1 MTEQL
6 CRILLN
12 QLSTD
17 SIVQL
22 FSSHKIFTDDDLAVI
37 SFSPSE
43 YLKSQLL
50 LDNLQH
56 FKLIMWIKIC
66 DIMCNDKSLEHIG
79 SQLRDGELVMQC
91 IFSVELRTYVLSYIH
106 TVRMYVCTYKLV
118 AAYIYI
124 YTCRMLCNYAT
135 NYIATWMITVYV
147 TELLRK
153 FCLSIHIL
161 VLGSYHSSTFFV
173 FKIIHVYLYCL
184 ASPRKYLN
192 TNYFSVL
199 LMKRCTRKYV
209 YHSLDCCFS
218 RLSSVLLSGRPV
230 QAKCYNFKWKPMM
243 C

>member
-6 CRILLN
+6 CHILLN

-106 TVRMYVCTYKLV
+106 TVRMYVCTYILA

-124 YTCRMLCNYAT
+124 YIYV
-135 NYIATWMITVYV
+135 YIHAECYV
-147 TELLRK
+147 TMQL
-153 FCLSIHIL
+153 
-161 VLGSYHSSTFFV
+161 T
-173 FKIIHVYLYCL
+173 
-184 ASPRKYLN
+184 
-192 TNYFSVL
+192 T
-199 LMKRCTRKYV
+199 
-209 YHSLDCCFS
+209 
-218 RLSSVLLSGRPV
+218 
-230 QAKCYNFKWKPMM
+230 
-243 C
+243 